1 MKNCAWWWT
10 RLLPLFLWITMI
22 LWIASRPKTSLF
34 PTEVK
39 TLLGIPREWF
49 QYPYH
54 FSAFFILAFLFR
66 RSFSGSINHLGE
78 YKFAVFSL
86 LGCALVSFCSEG
98 LQFYV
103 PTRTPALRDLALDQS
118 GAVLAMIIALR
129 HFSDKV
135 GRIWQ

>member
-1 MKNCAWWWT
+1 M
-10 RLLPLFLWITMI
+10 
-22 LWIASRPKTSLF
+22 
-34 PTEVK
+34 
-39 TLLGIPREWF
+39 PREWL

-66 RSFSGSINHLGE
+66 RSFSGSTNHMSE

-86 LGCALVSFCSEG
+86 LGCALVSVCSEA

-103 PTRTPALRDLALDQS
+103 PTRTPALRDLVLDQS
-118 GAVLAMIIALR
+118 GAVLGMVIVMR

-135 GRIWQ
+135 GRGWQ